1 MSGKIFP
8 VNFNP
13 IDTRDILD
21 IYKNLMKST

>member
-1 MSGKIFP
+1 MSGKNFP

>member
-13 IDTRDILD
+13 IDARDILD
-21 IYKNLMKST
+21 IYKNLMRST